1 VSEALEIVVSALAAE
16 QIRAAAEW
24 WRLNRPKAPDA
35 IREDIDRASSLIAIQ
50 PDLGAARE
58 RLVPMRIEQKR
69 ISRRES
75 THLNVAG
82 SSCCHLGVSRAHHA
96 ELCLDDEDTR
106 KITAARSRCPQRQG
120 SPRGCIE
127 HRLAGAGTFTQKK
140 WAAKSMFLFAR
151 RPSNEIRKI
160 QEMWRFFCD

>member
-50 PDLGAARE
+50 PDSRAARE

-75 THLNVAG
+75 THLNVLAN
-82 SSCCHLGVSRAHHA
+82 VQMR
-96 ELCLDDEDTR
+96 
-106 KITAARSRCPQRQG
+106 
-120 SPRGCIE
+120 PR
-127 HRLAGAGTFTQKK
+127 
-140 WAAKSMFLFAR
+140 
-151 RPSNEIRKI
+151 PNV
-160 QEMWRFFCD
+160 